1 MLQTFS
7 LIEKNDFLFFF
18 LSIYITIFHITMQ
31 FNTLLSYDPVMVN
44 IFQYILGTSE
54 SSLLTLYEC
63 SNTKLYSNLYRV
75 SKTFLELL
83 NTYTCQKYIPFL
95 STITLK
101 NIQQLP
107 KTHHMLQ
114 NTTHFICKI
123 PILIDS
129 TYYNM
134 QYLQCSYSMSNRDFQ
149 SLSIFQWMNHITH
162 ISFSNSLFQTIYI
175 PSTVHTVHFHYDHD
189 LFTKKTLPINV
200 KTIIFS
206 ETWNTHNDLLQIV
219 YKNVYPQF
227 HCIFDIMY
235 EQLL

>member
-1 MLQTFS
+1 
-7 LIEKNDFLFFF
+7 
-18 LSIYITIFHITMQ
+18 MQ
-31 FNTLLSYDPVMVN
+31 FNTLLSYDPIMVN
-44 IFQYILGTSE
+44 IFQFLLGTSE

-63 SNTKLYSNLYRV
+63 YNTKLYSNLYRV

-83 NTYTCQKYIPFL
+83 DTYTRQKCIPFL
-95 STITLK
+95 STVTLK

-129 TYYNM
+129 IYYNM
-134 QYLQCSYSMSNRDFQ
+134 QYPQCSYSMSNRDFQ
-149 SLSIFQWMNHITH
+149 NLSIFHWMNNITH
-162 ISFSNSLFQTIYI
+162 LSFSNSLFQTLFI
-175 PSTVHTVHFHYDHD
+175 PSTVHTVHFDRD
-189 LFTKKTLPINV
+189 DNFFTIKTLPNNV

-206 ETWNTHNDLLQIV
+206 VTWNKFDELLQIV